1 MPTPNDEKT
10 QGHTRAHDLQGHPNS
25 DGLQRQD
32 EKALHSIKDGY
43 ELTDINAKSVSVFL
57 VALGI
62 TIVVFFIFAFGMGK
76 VMNVVLKRQDGP
88 ANQWNQQAVIPAGV
102 KGMQSSPVLEQKQLQ
117 QMTQTFPTPRLQT
130 DDGDQ
135 DMADMHARED
145 LLLTHYSYVD
155 QSQGKLRIPIDR
167 AMELI
172 VERGLPVAPQSAG
185 SSSTDPLMAGD
196 ARPTIQV
203 PLTSG
208 FARTG
213 YEQEQRSASHQ
224 PGDQASSKANNY

>member
-1 MPTPNDEKT
+1 MHTPDEKT
-10 QGHTRAHDLQGHPNS
+10 DGHTRAHDLKGLPNAES
-25 DGLQRQD
+25 LQRQD
-32 EKALHSIKDGY
+32 EAALHSIKDGY

-57 VALGI
+57 IAMAI

-88 ANQWNQQAVIPAGV
+88 ANQWNQQAVIAPGV
-102 KGMQSSPVLEQKQLQ
+102 KGMESSPVLEQKQLQ

-172 VERGLPVAPQSAG
+172 VERGLPVAPQAAA
-185 SSSTDPLMAGD
+185 STDALMAGD
-196 ARPTIQV
+196 ARPTVQV

-213 YEQEQRSASHQ
+213 YEQEQRSATHQ
-224 PGDQASSKANNY
+224 PGEQASTKANNY

>member
-1 MPTPNDEKT
+1 MLTPNEKT
-10 QGHTRAHDLQGHPNS
+10 QGHTKAHDLKGQPNAHN
-25 DGLQRQD
+25 LQAQD
-32 EKALHSIKDGY
+32 EAALHSIKDGY
-43 ELTDINAKSVSVFL
+43 EVTDINSKSISVFL

-62 TIVVFFIFAFGMGK
+62 TIAVFFFFAFGMGK
-76 VMNVVLKRQDGP
+76 VINTVLKRADGP
-88 ANQWNQQAVIPAGV
+88 PNEWNKLAYNPGGV
-102 KGMQSSPVLEQKQLQ
+102 KGMASNTALEQKQLQ
-117 QMTQTFPTPRLQT
+117 QMTQAFPMPRLQT

-172 VERGLPVAPQSAG
+172 SERGLPVAPQAAPAAQ
-185 SSSTDPLMAGD
+185 PLMAGD
-196 ARPTIQV
+196 ALPTVQV
-203 PLTSG
+203 PLTTG

-213 YEQEQRSASHQ
+213 YEQEQRSATLQ
-224 PGDQASSKANNY
+224 PGEQTSAKANNY

>member
-1 MPTPNDEKT
+1 MHTPEDHST
-10 QGHTRAHDLQGHPNS
+10 HGQGKQPDHRFLN
-25 DGLQRQD
+25 QD
-32 EKALHSIKDGY
+32 EKALHSLKDGY
-43 ELTDINAKSVSVFL
+43 EVTDINAKSVSVFL
-57 VALGI
+57 IALGI

-76 VMNVVLKRQDGP
+76 VINTVLKRADGP
-88 ANQWNQQAVIPAGV
+88 PNQWNKLAYNPGGV
-102 KGMQSSPVLEQKQLQ
+102 KGMASSPALEQKQLQ
-117 QMTQTFPTPRLQT
+117 QMTQAFPMPRLQT

-172 VERGLPVAPQSAG
+172 AERGLPVAPQAA
-185 SSSTDPLMAGD
+185 SSTEPLMAGD

-203 PLTSG
+203 PLTTG

-224 PGDQASSKANNY
+224 PGEQASTKANNY

>member
-1 MPTPNDEKT
+1 MPTPDEKT
-10 QGHTRAHDLQGHPNS
+10 EGHTKAHDLKGLPNAES
-25 DGLQRQD
+25 LQRQD
-32 EKALHSIKDGY
+32 EAALHSIKDGY
-43 ELTDINAKSVSVFL
+43 ELTDINAKSVAKFL
-57 VALGI
+57 IAMGI
-62 TIVVFFIFAFGMGK
+62 TIAVFFIFAFGMGK

-88 ANQWNQQAVIPAGV
+88 ANQWNQQAVISPGV
-102 KGMQSSPVLEQKQLQ
+102 KGMESSPVLEQKQLQ
-117 QMTQTFPTPRLQT
+117 QMTQTFPMPRLQT

-172 VERGLPVAPQSAG
+172 VERGLPVASQAPA
-185 SSSTDPLMAGD
+185 STGPLMAGD
-196 ARPTIQV
+196 ARPTVQV

-224 PGDQASSKANNY
+224 PGEQASTKANNY